1 MHKFSEDFVFGAA
14 TAAYQAEGGI
24 DEGNRGENYWD
35 NYLKESGSYDPSAA
49 SDFYHQYENDLR
61 LSQQFGIN
69 GIGSPLLGRG
79 FSQQDRGKSILAVCC
94 FIIKCSMLA

>member
-49 SDFYHQYENDLR
+49 SDFYH
-61 LSQQFGIN
+61 
-69 GIGSPLLGRG
+69 
-79 FSQQDRGKSILAVCC
+79 
-94 FIIKCSMLA
+94 